1 MANTVIVKGKAHF
14 VITDYDSGYYSGY
27 ENKVPCEEVRESF
40 PEGWK
45 KLQGIVEEDK
55 KEVFAIFKEQTG
67 AKSVDFEMD
76 DDGNTKMTFVFD
88 HDITDEDAEKL
99 VEYTEGQ
106 YSDGWGEGL
115 EQQELYTETETY
127 TETEEDDEGEE
138 YEEEYETEYILTF
151 HLWMPNE
158 TYSYELK

>member
-14 VITDYDSGYYSGY
+14 VMTDYDNGYNSA
-27 ENKVPCEEVRESF
+27 ENEISVKDVMEF
-40 PEGWK
+40 YPEAWE

-88 HDITDEDAEKL
+88 HDVTDEEAEKL

-158 TYSYELK
+158 TYSYELN